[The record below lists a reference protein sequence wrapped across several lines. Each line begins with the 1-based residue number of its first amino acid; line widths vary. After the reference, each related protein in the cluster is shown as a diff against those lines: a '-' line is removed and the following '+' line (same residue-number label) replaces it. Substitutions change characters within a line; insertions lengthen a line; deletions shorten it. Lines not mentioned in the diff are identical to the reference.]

1 VSGIPEAESFVVV
14 ASGCPEAAM
23 MVYASVLR
31 IASVL
36 AEIIEDL
43 LPASVNFLCGI
54 MSLLRNPTEG

>member
-1 VSGIPEAESFVVV
+1 
-14 ASGCPEAAM
+14 M

-36 AEIIEDL
+36 VEIIEDL